1 MQNVNKQSLWMLHIA
16 VMLFGL
22 SGVIGKYI
30 TCSAAAITW
39 GRTLCSSAVL
49 LLLLLLRRQ
58 TLKVQCRRDGALL
71 FLAGLVLAAHWT
83 SFFQAVKVASVA
95 IGTITFSTFPLFLTI
110 LEPICFREAFQ
121 RKNLFLSLLLLLGIL
136 LTVPE
141 FSAENQITLGI
152 LWGLG
157 SSATYAVLSLLNRY
171 LSNRYDGMIVCF
183 YEQLTVMV
191 ALWPM
196 LVISQTVWK
205 TMDIWWVAVLGV
217 LCTAFAFS
225 LFVYGQR
232 YQSAQK
238 AGIISG
244 LETVYGVLFAMVL
257 LQELPTWRELLG
269 GAVIVSAVLLS
280 AAAPWKNAKK
290 KNGLSE

>member
-1 MQNVNKQSLWMLHIA
+1 MQIGNKQSLWMLHMA

-49 LLLLLLRRQ
+49 LSLLLLRRQ
-58 TLKVQCRRDGALL
+58 PLKVSCRRDGALL
-71 FLAGLVLAAHWT
+71 FLAGLVLAAHWI

-95 IGTITFSTFPLFLTI
+95 IGTITFSTFPLFLTA
-110 LEPICFREAFQ
+110 LEPICFREPFQ
-121 RKNLFLSLLLLLGIL
+121 RNNLLLSLLLLLGIL
-136 LTVPE
+136 LTIPE
-141 FSAENQITLGI
+141 FSADNQITLGI

-171 LSNRYDGMIVCF
+171 LSNRYDGMVICF
-183 YEQLTVMV
+183 YEQLTVAGTLWP
-191 ALWPM
+191 ALW
-196 LVISQTVWK
+196 ISQTVW
-205 TMDIWWVAVLGV
+205 TVMDIWRVAVLGV

-232 YQSAQK
+232 YQSAQT

-244 LETVYGVLFAMVL
+244 LETVYGILFAMAL
-257 LQELPTWRELLG
+257 LQEFPTWREVLG

-280 AAAPWKNAKK
+280 AAAPWERAGK
-290 KNGLSE
+290 KNSLSE

>member
-1 MQNVNKQSLWMLHIA
+1 MQNGNKQSLWMLHIA

-49 LLLLLLRRQ
+49 LILLLLRRQ
-58 TLKVQCRRDGALL
+58 TLKVRCWRDGALL

-95 IGTITFSTFPLFLTI
+95 IGTITFSTFPLFLTVV
-110 LEPICFREAFQ
+110 EPICFREPFQ
-121 RKNLFLSLLLLLGIL
+121 RKNLFLSLLLLAGIL
-136 LTVPE
+136 LTIPE
-141 FSAENQITLGI
+141 FSANNQITLGI

-171 LSNRYDGMIVCF
+171 LSSRYDGMVICF
-183 YEQLTVMV
+183 YEQLTV
-191 ALWPM
+191 AGTLWPM
-196 LVISQTVWK
+196 LLFSQTVW
-205 TMDIWWVAVLGV
+205 TATDIGWVAVLGV

-232 YQSAQK
+232 YQSAQT

-244 LETVYGVLFAMVL
+244 LETVYGILFAMVL
-257 LQELPTWRELLG
+257 LQEFPTYRELVG
-269 GAVIVSAVLLS
+269 GTVIVSAVLLS
-280 AAAPWKNAKK
+280 AAAPWERRKEKK
-290 KNGLSE
+290 